1 MWGGLYFGQSYFG
14 GTPGISGVKR
24 FLRATMRLLNGM
36 RTISQV
42 RS

>member
-14 GTPGISGVKR
+14 GAPGLSGVKR
-24 FLRATMRLLNGM
+24 LLRATMRLLNGM
-36 RTISQV
+36 RTTRQV